1 MKRALKIVY
10 RKNNMVGVKPI
21 RLRSKLASTNA
32 LSKQGTAHIERNQLT
47 LNTINELVLTLSHHL
62 NSPLTVLLG
71 KAELLCEATENGR
84 TLKGEVKRFAESCK
98 REIRKIESIIKAFQ
112 NLCEVRYKTY
122 PPGIKMFDV
131 EKEIKDRLKE
141 VEASEIIGTKW
152 R

>member
-21 RLRSKLASTNA
+21 RLRSELASTNA

-71 KAELLCEATENGR
+71 KVELLYEATENGR
-84 TLKGEVKRFAESCK
+84 MLKGEVKSFAESCK

-141 VEASEIIGTKW
+141 VEASEIGKIKW